1 MLEEIDREWSFFF
14 VEIEDQK
21 FGWKG
26 ISKRRFNAK
35 FNCGM

>member
-1 MLEEIDREWSFFF
+1 MLEEIDREFFF